1 MLIQQDINEA
11 RAIIRGKVHRTPVV
25 SATML
30 GEASGTNLFL
40 KCEMLQKTGSFK
52 PRGALNKLAHLS
64 AAEKARGLISA
75 SAGNHAQGVAY
86 AARLENVR
94 ATIVM
99 PENAPQA
106 KVNAVR
112 GYGAEIVSLALSN
125 IVAACDAV
133 NFQETPNTS
142 AERSGK
148 TCSTNCVATP
158 KLPPPPPRQAQ

>member
-1 MLIQQDINEA
+1 MLTQNDINEA
-11 RAIIRGKVHRTPVV
+11 CEIIRGKVHRTPLV

-30 GEASGTNLFL
+30 GETTGTNLFL

-94 ATIVM
+94 VSVVM
-99 PENAPQA
+99 PENAPLA

-112 GYGAEIVSLALSN
+112 GYGAEVLLFGT
-125 IVAACDAV
+125 V
-133 NFQETPNTS
+133 NTMFDKAGEIQ
-142 AERSGK
+142 
-148 TCSTNCVATP
+148 
-158 KLPPPPPRQAQ
+158 QARGLTWVHPFDD